1 MEDVT
6 APAEGVSGHAQ
17 MFSNGGE
24 MKVNDASGTITT
36 ISPHNFELIPEG
48 ASEDMA
54 WSHHSVRGN
63 KKVNVDM
70 MRLARLVEELTG
82 EKLVYTD
89 EQ

>member
-36 ISPHNFELIPEG
+36 ISPHNFELIPEEHQRIWLG
-48 ASEDMA
+48 
-54 WSHHSVRGN
+54 VIT
-63 KKVNVDM
+63 
-70 MRLARLVEELTG
+70 L
-82 EKLVYTD
+82 
-89 EQ
+89 